1 MIKATLVPGDGIGP
15 EVTFAA
21 KKVIESTGVD
31 IEWEIINAGEDVYK
45 STGQFI
51 PDELLESIERNKL
64 VLKGPITTPIG
75 TGFKSI
81 NVTLRQKYNTFANV
95 RPIKTIPNIDVP
107 FENVDMVIIRENTED
122 LYAGIENRISNDMAQ
137 SIKIITREAST
148 KIGEYAFEYAKSN
161 NRKKVTAVHKA
172 NIMKISDGLFLEC
185 IRDVSKK
192 YPEIEYEEV
201 IVDNMCMQLVMNPQK
216 YDVLVL
222 PNLYGDIIS
231 DLGAGLIGGLGLVP
245 GANIGDNIGIFES
258 VHGSAPDIAGRNIAN
273 PIACILSG
281 AMMLD
286 YIGEKKAASDIRN
299 AVFSVISKEDYL
311 TKDLGGNSTTE
322 EITLQICKELKQF

>member
-21 KKVIESTGVD
+21 KKVMECTGVN

-107 FENVDMVIIRENTED
+107 FENVDIVIIRENTED

-258 VHGSAPDIAGRNIAN
+258 VHGSAPDIAGQNIAN